1 MGRACSVPLL
11 ALSPWQLGRGRPP
24 VCLGEMTQARKDS
37 RRQGPPPL
45 GPQGARLAGGA
56 VKDRRCPPA
65 TEDDVMSA
73 LRWPP
78 PSREAGAL
86 RGPTR
91 VAWSDH
97 LEEPGPQGKARHLL
111 VWSADEGAKDGDG
124 SVSSGRLS
132 GSSGGHE
139 SGTAPRGPWKERTPQ
154 VLGPPR
160 PPREGGPR
168 LEQLRDKIRAQA
180 RWQASCASLGTSMPS
195 SASQLCKAPT
205 PAPRRKARRPASP
218 PPASALPGQR
228 QLSPER
234 DGRGWGES
242 GAGMGPRQPAVLV
255 PREKPKRMKSSS
267 CKKEKAPK
275 PTTLRRTA
283 KDTDSELVGVYAWRK
298 GRALVRALLG
308 PPPDLPRLQSKVPSG
323 ARAPAAQLGHSKK
336 ARAGES
342 GPVRA
347 QVPSLASV
355 CSDPQAS
362 ASAPHAASCDQSRN
376 IQAAMAILRDLRQQI
391 QTGLELARDGHSRRG
406 LELRDLAGKRR
417 PGPRSPPD
425 ERGSFW
431 KSPRNR
437 TEGVP
442 ASPERAGS
450 LATAPRW
457 SSSAR
462 WDSCPQR
469 ARAAQGPDP
478 SLQRPGSL
486 PEGLGPFLQRPWS
499 ALAGQASGPQGAW
512 TACGDA
518 EAPAQGPRSPLERSG
533 PPRWRPWSASFLQG
547 PSPACGDTG
556 SPPSSSG
563 TKLAWLRHSQ
573 GALWN
578 EVRPPPP
585 CPKPRGLLGPPCSP
599 KSLRWRAGAWR
610 QQALEKKAPA
620 VCARELRT
628 QRLQDTYPKRKE
640 TVLSKAIPVVSQT
653 TPGIV
658 TFVPHSAQS
667 RGPEAPGSPGAP
679 VLEWSKVTSGV
690 VLGDQEAPGSFC
702 LCLNRASNPA
712 KMLATGGPQDGWEG
726 APLLMSASSSPGP
739 LRLQDLAAPGP
750 RPGLCVYLDPEE
762 SERLGLPGPLHFSC
776 KQARLQALET
786 TASILKQR
794 IDTLTDKLHRSEA
807 IDTLEDPG
815 LDVPSWSSGPP
826 ACPGALVP
834 SVGPGLPGDWTG
846 VQARPLLSP
855 RCFPDGETLPWSP
868 GWEPQW
874 SGSPRCR
881 HAGQPRGRAGELLL
895 VSI

>member
-37 RRQGPPPL
+37 RR
-45 GPQGARLAGGA
+45 
-56 VKDRRCPPA
+56 KDRRCPPA

-283 KDTDSELVGVYAWRK
+283 KDT
-298 GRALVRALLG
+298 GR
-308 PPPDLPRLQSKVPSG
+308 
-323 ARAPAAQLGHSKK
+323 K

-702 LCLNRASNPA
+702 LCLNRASNP
-712 KMLATGGPQDGWEG
+712 
-726 APLLMSASSSPGP
+726 
-739 LRLQDLAAPGP
+739 
-750 RPGLCVYLDPEE
+750 E

-881 HAGQPRGRAGELLL
+881 HAESPGTHSDLAPPSVTTHPRSSPCPPLPLGTSPDHSRPSRPRPQCRLPLGASPLTRVCVPSSPGAPAMPDARGSSLRLEETRPARGAGLVAPWTTRSCGKGEPEGRPWAGWSRRQGRPLGTP
-895 VSI
+895 STA